1 MAADAHRALAASLAQ
16 TRSAIARIADQRHE
30 AERKFATVMVNEA
43 QLQQALRDQQTYLDR
58 TREEIEQARDLAQ
71 RAAEQARANG
81 LDPAPYEQT
90 AAGLLREA
98 EVIAAARRQLAAADE
113 TSRQN
118 LERARDLMRGN
129 RDRLDASLGEQLR
142 LLAQLEQLGRERRG
156 DQAG

>member
-1 MAADAHRALAASLAQ
+1 MAADAFRALAASLAQ